1 MIYRAPELDERE
13 RSVIG
18 AIEHAERQV
27 RGHLLAPAV
36 WSGTTA
42 REVYLAALRAGGQ
55 PPAGTCMLPGEVP
68 PAVSGYRRA
77 MSYVLQ
83 RIDDRHFKYSDELLR
98 ALHFMLTEHDQ
109 AATPGRWRLRGGGVL
124 DGKRNVVYRGP
135 EAERIGELLDE
146 LLTDL
151 NTESE
156 IPALVRGAIAHL
168 NAVRIH
174 PFRDGNGRLARC
186 LDALVMARAGY
197 RAPALLNVEEY
208 CGYNRMAYETALAR
222 TTEGSWDP
230 ANDTRTWIRFSLTM
244 RYRQALSLLKDFRNF
259 SDLYTELAAK
269 MSGNGHF
276 SWAAIAA
283 GEMLHTPSPPEP
295 SPWQA
300 SRLID
305 QRAGLNSGFRFARVA
320 SEEAEAAAP
329 HLAVAGLLEQ
339 SRIEAGWAAPDPFA

>member
-13 RSVIG
+13 RAVVG
-18 AIEHAERQV
+18 AIECAERQV

-42 REVYLAALRAGGQ
+42 REVYLATLRAGGQ
-55 PPAGTCMLPGEVP
+55 RNAGSCMLPAEVS
-68 PAVSGYRRA
+68 PAMSGYRRA

-83 RIDDRHFKYSDELLR
+83 RFDDSHFKYSDELLR

-109 AATPGRWRLRGGGVL
+109 AATPGRWRLRAGGVL
-124 DGKRNVVYRGP
+124 DSKRNVVYRGP
-135 EAERIGELLDE
+135 EADRIRALIDE
-146 LLTDL
+146 LLAAL

-168 NAVRIH
+168 NVLRIH

-186 LDALVMARAGY
+186 LEALVVARAGY
-197 RAPALLNVEEY
+197 RAPGLLNVEEY
-208 CGYNRMAYETALAR
+208 CGYNRMAYERALAS
-222 TTEGSWDP
+222 TTDGEWQP
-230 ANDTRTWIRFSLTM
+230 ENDTRVWLRFSLTM
-244 RYRQALSLLKDFRNF
+244 RYRQALNLLKDFRNF
-259 SDLYTELAAK
+259 SDLYSELSAK
-269 MSGNGHF
+269 MSGNDHF

-283 GEMLHTPSPPEP
+283 GEMLHMPLPSEP
-295 SPWQA
+295 TPWQA

-305 QRAGLNSGFRFARVA
+305 QRAGLNSAFRFERVA
-320 SEEAEAAAP
+320 SGEVLTALPDLTMPA
-329 HLAVAGLLEQ
+329 LLEQ